1 MTIVCGGGSTIAHDF
16 VATHALV
23 SPRPASN
30 GAILT
35 GGGGGGGGGGGAA
48 RKFAHAPDLDGTKRS
63 RKGQLTV
70 DFIHEIDARQ
80 SILDYPHKRS
90 CSGRKNFR

>member
-23 SPRPASN
+23 SPRPAFN

-35 GGGGGGGGGGGAA
+35 GGGGAA
-48 RKFAHAPDLDGTKRS
+48 PKFADPRTHLACPAE
-63 RKGQLTV
+63 RKG
-70 DFIHEIDARQ
+70 HEKV
-80 SILDYPHKRS
+80 S
-90 CSGRKNFR
+90 

>member
-1 MTIVCGGGSTIAHDF
+1 MTIVCGGGNTIAHDF

-35 GGGGGGGGGGGAA
+35 GGGGGGGGAA
-48 RKFAHAPDLDGTKRS
+48 RKFAELYLDGVACLPNEKVTKRS
-63 RKGQLTV
+63 V
-70 DFIHEIDARQ
+70 D
-80 SILDYPHKRS
+80 S
-90 CSGRKNFR
+90 

>member
-35 GGGGGGGGGGGAA
+35 GGGGGGGGAA
-48 RKFAHAPDLDGTKRS
+48 PKFCRSSHPDLPNEKVTKRS
-63 RKGQLTV
+63 V
-70 DFIHEIDARQ
+70 D
-80 SILDYPHKRS
+80 S
-90 CSGRKNFR
+90 

>member
-35 GGGGGGGGGGGAA
+35 GGRRAAAAAAAA
-48 RKFAHAPDLDGTKRS
+48 RRQSLPILAHASPALPTKKVTKRS
-63 RKGQLTV
+63 V
-70 DFIHEIDARQ
+70 D
-80 SILDYPHKRS
+80 S
-90 CSGRKNFR
+90 

>member
-35 GGGGGGGGGGGAA
+35 GGGGGGGGAA
-48 RKFAHAPDLDGTKRS
+48 PKFADPRTRLACPADQ
-63 RKGQLTV
+63 KG
-70 DFIHEIDARQ
+70 HEKV
-80 SILDYPHKRS
+80 S
-90 CSGRKNFR
+90 

>member
-35 GGGGGGGGGGGAA
+35 RRAAAAAAAA
-48 RKFAHAPDLDGTKRS
+48 RRQSLPAARRQSLPTKKVTKRS
-63 RKGQLTV
+63 V
-70 DFIHEIDARQ
+70 D
-80 SILDYPHKRS
+80 S
-90 CSGRKNFR
+90 

>member
-35 GGGGGGGGGGGAA
+35 GGGGGGGGGGAA
-48 RKFAHAPDLDGTKRS
+48 PKFADPRTHLAYPAE
-63 RKGQLTV
+63 RKG
-70 DFIHEIDARQ
+70 HEKV
-80 SILDYPHKRS
+80 S
-90 CSGRKNFR
+90 

>member
-1 MTIVCGGGSTIAHDF
+1 MTIVCGGGNTIAHDF

-35 GGGGGGGGGGGAA
+35 GGGGGGGGGTAA
-48 RKFAHAPDLDGTKRS
+48 AAAAAVRRESLPNCTSTAWRACRTKRS

-70 DFIHEIDARQ
+70 DFIRM
-80 SILDYPHKRS
+80 YR
-90 CSGRKNFR
+90 